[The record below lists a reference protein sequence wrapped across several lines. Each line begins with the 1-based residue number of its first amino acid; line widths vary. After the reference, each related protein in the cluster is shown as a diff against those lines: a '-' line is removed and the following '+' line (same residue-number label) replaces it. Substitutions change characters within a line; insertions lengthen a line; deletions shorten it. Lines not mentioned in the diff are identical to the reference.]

1 MIDEKYNHL
10 VTGHLQ
16 GTLSDAEQEQLRI
29 LIQEKRIDPS
39 ELQELEE
46 TWRKMDLPKIPE
58 LQSGGRLH
66 ERFYSMLEEEK
77 TDHSNNVISLASV
90 WQKRLQNGFERYKIG
105 SVAAVFLAGIL
116 IGNLF
121 TPINSSDSKIDQ
133 LTDEISQ
140 MREMMMISLLENDS
154 ATERLRAVNI
164 SHEIPS
170 TADRVAD
177 ALLYTLN
184 NDPNVNVR
192 IAAVDALVRHA
203 ARPNIR
209 SKMVESIASQESPV
223 VQIALA
229 DAMVALQEENAI
241 EQFRKL
247 LDQNDMDHNVR
258 TKLEDTIIA
267 LL

>member
-10 VTGHLQ
+10 VTGYLQ
-16 GTLSDAEQEQLRI
+16 GTLSGAEQEQLRS
-29 LIQEKRIDPS
+29 LIQDNQIDPF
-39 ELQELEE
+39 ELKELEE
-46 TWRKMDLPKIPE
+46 TWRKLGLAKIPE

-77 TDHSNNVISLASV
+77 AGHSNNIISMDSV
-90 WQKRLQNGFERYKIG
+90 WQKRLHNGFERYKIG
-105 SVAAVFLAGIL
+105 SVAAIFLIGIL
-116 IGNLF
+116 IGNLI
-121 TPINSSDSKIDQ
+121 TPFNSSDSKIDQ

-170 TADRVAD
+170 SEGRVAY
-177 ALLYTLN
+177 ALLHTLN

-203 ARPNIR
+203 SRPGIR
-209 SKMVESIASQESPV
+209 SKMVESISNQESPV

-241 EQFRKL
+241 EQFRIL

-258 TKLEDTIIA
+258 TKLEDTILS